1 MNTKTITFTV
11 PGVPKGQARPR
22 FARIGNFVRT
32 YDTKDAHSNKQNIAA
47 FAMAAGVKPFQ
58 GPVTIA
64 ISAFLPRPQRL
75 CRKKDNPAEC
85 PATCKPDCDN
95 IAKAI
100 CDALIGV
107 AYADDAQVWT
117 CRITKAYHAI
127 GGVPRMVVTVAGEI
141 A

>member
-1 MNTKTITFTV
+1 MSTKTITFTV

-22 FARIGNFVRT
+22 FARMGNFVRT

-47 FAMAAGVKPFQ
+47 YAMAAGVKPFQ
-58 GPVTIA
+58 GPVEII
-64 ISAFLPRPQRL
+64 ISAVLPRPQRL

-95 IAKAI
+95 VAKAV

-117 CRITKAYHAI
+117 CRVTKTYHAI